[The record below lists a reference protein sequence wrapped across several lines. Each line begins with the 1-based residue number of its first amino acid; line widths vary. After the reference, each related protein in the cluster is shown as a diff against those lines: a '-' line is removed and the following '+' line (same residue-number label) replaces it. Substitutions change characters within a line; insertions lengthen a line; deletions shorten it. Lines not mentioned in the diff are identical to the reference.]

1 MANAGHKGM
10 GHGNKAGHQTVGAT
24 DPALPDEAELGA
36 TIGNTNRALGGKER
50 GRSQR
55 QAMAGETPEA
65 EDVLESFEK
74 LDPKTRAGGAA

>member
-10 GHGNKAGHQTVGAT
+10 GHGNKAGHQTVGTT
-24 DPALPDEAELGA
+24 DPKIPDEPELAG
-36 TIGNTNRALGGKER
+36 TIDNTNRALGGKER

-74 LDPKTRAGGAA
+74 LDPKARGGGAG